1 MFMLIINLMF
11 ASTHTA
17 LSIYHWIGMT
27 S

>member
-1 MFMLIINLMF
+1 MFMLIINPMF